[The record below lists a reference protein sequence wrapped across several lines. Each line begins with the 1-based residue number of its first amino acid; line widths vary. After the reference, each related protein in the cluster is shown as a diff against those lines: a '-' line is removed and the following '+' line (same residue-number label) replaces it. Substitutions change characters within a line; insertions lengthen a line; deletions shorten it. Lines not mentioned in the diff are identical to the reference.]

1 MDNHPLEALL
11 LVGLTVLNLP
21 MLFRLW
27 RGPTVGDRMLAL
39 EVIGSLGV
47 LGLLA
52 MSVIAER
59 TIYLDLAVLLV
70 LFSFLGTLVMARYIE
85 RGLI

>member
-1 MDNHPLEALL
+1 MNEHPLEALV

-27 RGPTVGDRMLAL
+27 RGPTLGDRMLAL

-47 LGLLA
+47 LALLA
-52 MSVIAER
+52 LTVISER
-59 TIYLDLAVLLV
+59 AIYLDLAVLLV
-70 LFSFLGTLVMARYIE
+70 LFSFLGTLVMARYME